1 MRAVNMMKN
10 NQLFQRLGLGQ
21 LKTMITATTT
31 NNNQGGPQESGSL
44 YDGENVEDSGEE
56 DVGMEFQARK
66 GVPTHISN
74 DGEHMSTKVTRGN
87 KRIMAP
93 VQERPVRVTRQRVA
107 EESCVKNKLNR
118 EKVQY
123 QQCTG
128 SQSYI
133 AKAFILVRK

>member
-21 LKTMITATTT
+21 LKTMITTTSA
-31 NNNQGGPQESGSL
+31 NNKQGSPQESGSL

-93 VQERPVRVTRQRVA
+93 VQEQPVRVTRQRVA
-107 EESCVKNKLNR
+107 KSNKHYMGGSFVLLAKNNGKRGIQCDRCLFLVK
-118 EKVQY
+118 
-123 QQCTG
+123 C
-128 SQSYI
+128 
-133 AKAFILVRK
+133 